1 MLFRNVSGG
10 SLWLPT
16 LDRNVPDGETFEMT
30 GDAAKGLTGNPDV
43 ERVTDKPSKNDK
55 ES

>member
-1 MLFRNVSGG
+1 MQFKNVSGG
-10 SLWLPT
+10 PLWLPT
-16 LDRNVPDGETFEMT
+16 LDQTVPDGETFEVT

-43 ERVTDKPSKNDK
+43 ERVTDKPSKTDK